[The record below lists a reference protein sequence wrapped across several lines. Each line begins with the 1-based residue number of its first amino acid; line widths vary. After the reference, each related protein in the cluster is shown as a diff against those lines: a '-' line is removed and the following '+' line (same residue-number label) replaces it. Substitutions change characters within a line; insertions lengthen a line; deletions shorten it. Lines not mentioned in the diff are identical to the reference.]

1 MSEICYSNK
10 CQRKTISS
18 RTFDHGSVIGTTK
31 MINWLQKKIPTE
43 TKILHV
49 FKSRMKAKKILT
61 QIPSEV
67 DYLHVFCQSMDN
79 TDQDIQF
86 NLLKSPN
93 TIDPGV
99 MISIDSLYNSLAFL
113 SLSMA
118 FITSSTCLASL

>member
-1 MSEICYSNK
+1 
-10 CQRKTISS
+10 
-18 RTFDHGSVIGTTK
+18 

-49 FKSRMKAKKILT
+49 FKRRMKAKKILT